1 MMEWSKNLFCHLRMK
16 EFEDLSMI
24 PNYSLANY
32 LIAIV
37 SIVLLDY
44 LVVVVVVVVVV
55 AMFSR

>member
-44 LVVVVVVVVVV
+44 LVVVVVVV